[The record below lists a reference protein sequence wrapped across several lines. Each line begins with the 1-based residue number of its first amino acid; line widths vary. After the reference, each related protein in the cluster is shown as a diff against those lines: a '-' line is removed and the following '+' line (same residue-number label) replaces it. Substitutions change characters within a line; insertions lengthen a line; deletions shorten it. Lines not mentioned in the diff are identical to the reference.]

1 MLAWRTRKKET
12 SQTGCE
18 RGVERACSM
27 NVQAS
32 RSVSAILSRTATTAR
47 RRRQNAAVD
56 SRSSCTRLF
65 FVVITPMLY
74 SLPRARA

>member
-1 MLAWRTRKKET
+1 MTDKIDTPAGGKP
-12 SQTGCE
+12 
-18 RGVERACSM
+18 GVQRACSM

-32 RSVSAILSRTATTAR
+32 RSVSAIFSRTATTAR

-65 FVVITPMLY
+65 FVVMTPMLY

>member
-1 MLAWRTRKKET
+1 
-12 SQTGCE
+12 
-18 RGVERACSM
+18 M

-32 RSVSAILSRTATTAR
+32 RSVSAIFSRTATTAR

-65 FVVITPMLY
+65 FVAITPMLY